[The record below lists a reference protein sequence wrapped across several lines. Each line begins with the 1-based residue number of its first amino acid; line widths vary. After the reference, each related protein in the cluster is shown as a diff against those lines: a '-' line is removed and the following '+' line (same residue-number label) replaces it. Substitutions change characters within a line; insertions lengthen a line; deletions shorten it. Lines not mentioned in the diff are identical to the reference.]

1 MKEKEAK
8 NKIDKNEKSQIENT
22 LFSKTNRILNI
33 IPVIPL
39 EKTKNKYPLIKI
51 HEIDYKKKYHF
62 ILKEIENKKIEL
74 IKERMIGIEL
84 KKELNKFLPNENRFD
99 NLYNEN
105 IIIINENK
113 KLSKD
118 IESFDET
125 NKKQN
130 QLINSLRKKY
140 NKIKKISKKK
150 KEN

>member
-62 ILKEIENKKIEL
+62 ILKEIE
-74 IKERMIGIEL
+74 
-84 KKELNKFLPNENRFD
+84 
-99 NLYNEN
+99 
-105 IIIINENK
+105 
-113 KLSKD
+113 
-118 IESFDET
+118 
-125 NKKQN
+125 
-130 QLINSLRKKY
+130 
-140 NKIKKISKKK
+140 KKK
-150 KEN
+150 N